1 MIYATHRLMALNVV
15 DLYNKYRDWIDVINQ
30 KDSADINIVSINTIQ
45 SETYH
50 YMIITYYYK

>member
-1 MIYATHRLMALNVV
+1 MIYATHRIKALNAVE
-15 DLYNKYRDWIDVINQ
+15 LYNKYRDWIDIINQ

-45 SETYH
+45 SEIYH

>member
-1 MIYATHRLMALNVV
+1 MIYATHRIKALDVV
-15 DLYNKYRDWIDVINQ
+15 DLYNKYRDWIDIINQ

-50 YMIITYYYK
+50 

>member
-1 MIYATHRLMALNVV
+1 MIYATHKIAAANIY
-15 DLYNKYRDWIDVINQ
+15 DLYEKYKEWIDKINQ

-45 SETYH
+45 SKTYH